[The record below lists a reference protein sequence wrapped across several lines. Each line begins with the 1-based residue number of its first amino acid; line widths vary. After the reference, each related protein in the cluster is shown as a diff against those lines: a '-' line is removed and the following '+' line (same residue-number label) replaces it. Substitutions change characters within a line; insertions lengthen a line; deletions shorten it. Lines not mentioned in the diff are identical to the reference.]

1 MLMQI
6 NGNGDLNDITEL
18 PHQADFASWTVTLST
33 TLP

>member
-6 NGNGDLNDITEL
+6 NGDGDLNDITEL
-18 PHQADFASWTVTLST
+18 PHQADLASWTVTRST